1 MIQTNLNKLI
11 LVLGLTGLN
20 SCQQQAQELK
30 VKFRTVSV
38 FRKRPVGVHEE
49 ISPKYYGVLEN
60 GDTVPVS
67 VNSRPGDSIT
77 YVYRR

>member
-1 MIQTNLNKLI
+1 M
-11 LVLGLTGLN
+11 TGLN
-20 SCQQQAQELK
+20 SCQDHQVNQNEI
-30 VKFRTVSV
+30 KFRIVSV
-38 FRKRPVGVHEE
+38 FRQRPVGIHEE